1 MKKLVFIA
9 LSVSALFTACNND
22 IEDYKD
28 ADVTA
33 SNIKA
38 SELFVYS
45 GQPSRASRANTMYN
59 NKEELGY
66 SIPDGGKYLVYYYI
80 RIDGNIPGEPY
91 MGNVSNQYFP
101 QTATGKTLIDD
112 LNHGYVM
119 ANVDWKSGKFDKY
132 IYSTD
137 ASAVESIIL
146 EAPTLE
152 DLVAANKNTKYDL
165 CGYLEHKDELH
176 FLWYTCKQ
184 QTADHIWHIDGILTT
199 KDKTDIS
206 ETDYGESQI
215 KTYEDYG
222 MTNDKGP
229 VARKGE
235 VEVDVHQQE
244 HKDWNEIKTSIHL
257 RDSVRT
263 EVFIPLDYALQADD
277 FDIRVGQDYEY
288 ITERLE
294 SKFQIGE
301 KTYTLEAKITYE
313 ESGIRIVI
321 EPNKEALKAARALY
335 DDGITYEIHNYVT
348 PGIPLESIWDKLKQT
363 TVSMTPYT
371 FKYGQITSAYY
382 EDQVLF

>member
-1 MKKLVFIA
+1 MKKLYLLA
-9 LSVSALFTACNND
+9 LCISVLFTACIND
-22 IEDYKD
+22 VEDAID
-28 ADVTA
+28 NDNIV
-33 SNIKA
+33 SNIKP

-45 GQPSRASRANTMYN
+45 GVNNRATRANTLYN

-66 SIPDGGKYLVYYYI
+66 SIPDENKYLVYYYI
-80 RIDGNIPGEPY
+80 RIDGNIPGEPD
-91 MGNVSNQYFP
+91 MSNISGQYFP

-119 ANVDWKSGKFDKY
+119 ANVDWKTGKFEKY

-137 ASAVESIIL
+137 ASAVQSIIL
-146 EAPTLE
+146 EEPTIE

-165 CGYLEHKDELH
+165 SGYLEHKDELH
-176 FLWYTCKQ
+176 FLWYTCKK

-222 MTNDKGP
+222 MVNDKGS
-229 VARKGE
+229 VARQGE

-257 RDSVRT
+257 RDTVDT

-277 FDIRVGQDYEY
+277 FDIRAGVDYEY
-288 ITERLE
+288 VDEILNSKLTIGGHEYQLSATITHE
-294 SKFQIGE
+294 
-301 KTYTLEAKITYE
+301 EA
-313 ESGIRIVI
+313 GIRIVI
-321 EPNKEALKAARALY
+321 HPNKEALKAARELY

-348 PGIPLESIWDKLKQT
+348 PGIPQETIWDKLKMT
-363 TVSMTPYT
+363 TVMVSPYT
-371 FKYGQITSAYY
+371 YKFGQITSAFF
-382 EDQVLF
+382 DDRVDF